1 MVPKDW
7 HTQTSSLASD
17 EGLLTKLKRLMPIVG
32 CEADAVAF
40 TEDRRAAL
48 QPEQGAQTMLPDGS
62 YSTGP
67 VALGDDLAARVEH
80 CLVQVRCSGCSAPPF
95 RTAALLYPIISIQ
108 LFQSSER

>member
-67 VALGDDLAARVEH
+67 MALGDDLAARVEH

-95 RTAALLYPIISIQ
+95 RTAAL
-108 LFQSSER
+108 